1 MLRVLA
7 FLAAVLIGADAALA
21 APRTI
26 LAFGDSL
33 FAGYGLPPEDAFPAQ
48 LEAALRAGGHD
59 VRIVDAGVSGD
70 TAAQGLDRLDW
81 ALAEGVDA
89 AIVELGGNDAL
100 RGLPPAETERALDAI
115 LKNLAGRGLP
125 VLVAGMKAP
134 RNLGPDYAA
143 AFDAIYP
150 RLAERHGALLYPFLL
165 DGVAAVP
172 ALNQPDGLHPNREG
186 IAVIVAR
193 ILPSIEGLLAKVA
206 AK

>member
-1 MLRVLA
+1 
-7 FLAAVLIGADAALA
+7 
-21 APRTI
+21 
-26 LAFGDSL
+26 
-33 FAGYGLPPEDAFPAQ
+33 
-48 LEAALRAGGHD
+48 
-59 VRIVDAGVSGD
+59 
-70 TAAQGLDRLDW
+70 
-81 ALAEGVDA
+81 
-89 AIVELGGNDAL
+89 
-100 RGLPPAETERALDAI
+100 
-115 LKNLAGRGLP
+115 